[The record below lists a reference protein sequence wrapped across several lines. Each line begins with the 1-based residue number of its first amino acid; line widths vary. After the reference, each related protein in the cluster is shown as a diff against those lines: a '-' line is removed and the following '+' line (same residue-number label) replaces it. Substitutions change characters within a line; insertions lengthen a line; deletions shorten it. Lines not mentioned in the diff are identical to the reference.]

1 MEHFIALVT
10 KPDNVPI
17 VAILF
22 LITLFHLAFISAGTP
37 DGQNRCPLGCRS

>member
-17 VAILF
+17 VAILLF
-22 LITLFHLAFISAGTP
+22 DTLFHLAFIPTGTP
-37 DGQNRCPLGCRS
+37 D